1 MVAANKQ
8 SMRAIGILKLRVY
21 LKTKVY
27 NDTNFIVIPDLSQD
41 MILGKPT
48 LRRMGAVIDL
58 EANNVTLRNCF
69 GVTIPLAN
77 RPE

>member
-21 LKTKVY
+21 LKTK
-27 NDTNFIVIPDLSQD
+27 D

-58 EANNVTLRNCF
+58 EANNVTLRKCF